1 MIQMNILSL
10 DQLSYKAASQR
21 RPECSVYPAIEVI
34 FDVLFDLPRHREH
47 IGENEVT
54 AVKTIIIDADQVILI
69 RQPVQ
74 YRTEIRLIIA
84 GRSRQQ
90 KQHFARHEAHFI
102 KLHCASS
109 SENHHDKPGNNG
121 RADDPDQCQDAA
133 LFEYLRPG
141 LHERNVLRAG
151 NDPKP

>member
-1 MIQMNILSL
+1 MNILSL

-21 RPECSVYPAIEVI
+21 RTECSVYPAIKVI
-34 FDVLFDLPRHREH
+34 CNILFNLLSDSDH
-47 IGENEVT
+47 IKKDQIAAIKSIV
-54 AVKTIIIDADQVILI
+54 IDTDQVILI

-109 SENHHDKPGNNG
+109 SENHHDKPGND
-121 RADDPDQCQDAA
+121 RCADDPDQSQDAA